1 MVAKP
6 DPLRVQIARRCSE
19 KSMCG
24 SRTLKKLNDKHRQG
38 AMLIARGMTFR
49 QIGEELGGHPGYWG
63 QLARWSPLFQ
73 ECVEHYRQILENARN
88 RALEVQ
94 RAENVR
100 RQRRRTRP
108 VTPFV
113 SGIIV
118 ERRARA
124 ERLRQ
129 AEAQAPAETGE
140 CEAGAAVKGGFEA
153 PALAASGKSA
163 ITRRR
168 TVCGRTPA
176 PQLWKAVMPE
186 TCKCPS
192 GPLSD

>member
-1 MVAKP
+1 MAAKP
-6 DPLRVQIARRCSE
+6 DSLRVQIARLCSE
-19 KSMCG
+19 KAVCG

-129 AEAQAPAETGE
+129 AEAQVRQLKLENAKLARQLKEDSRRLPSQPPASPRSPGGGLF
-140 CEAGAAVKGGFEA
+140 AG
-153 PALAASGKSA
+153 
-163 ITRRR
+163 
-168 TVCGRTPA
+168 
-176 PQLWKAVMPE
+176 
-186 TCKCPS
+186 
-192 GPLSD
+192 GPLRRSYGRR